1 MQIRL
6 AICFIG
12 LIECITYAQNHTYGI
27 YLNWLYILYAYIS
40 IAFSALARKYNYI
53 SMYAYLLFATAYM
66 IFAVSDTLA
75 EFNVILSDKLISD
88 NYVNVMIT
96 LIAILIL
103 LSWYD
108 RMDTIKHRTYRF
120 MPKPIANPNLH
131 SEVSQ

>member
-1 MQIRL
+1 
-6 AICFIG
+6 
-12 LIECITYAQNHTYGI
+12 
-27 YLNWLYILYAYIS
+27 
-40 IAFSALARKYNYI
+40 
-53 SMYAYLLFATAYM
+53 M

-108 RMDTIKHRTYRF
+108 RMDTIQYRADRF
-120 MPKPIANPNLH
+120 MLKPIANSNLH
-131 SEVSQ
+131 SEVSK

>member
-1 MQIRL
+1 VIRL

-12 LIECITYAQNHTYGI
+12 LIECITYAQNHTQGI
-27 YLNWLYILYAYIS
+27 YLNWLYILFAYIS
-40 IAFSALARKYNYI
+40 IAFSALARKYNYN

-66 IFAVSDTLA
+66 IFAFFDTLT
-75 EFNVILSDKLISD
+75 EFNVILSDKLMSD

-96 LIAILIL
+96 LIAILII

-108 RMDTIKHRTYRF
+108 RMDTIKHRTYGF
-120 MPKPIANPNLH
+120 MPKSIANPNLY